1 VVDGAEKKPVTLPS
15 LGGGGTTN
23 TRARRSDGQVV
34 NANDRAIT
42 ALVMLAHGAVHT
54 YELAIPIFVVAW
66 IDQFEVISLGVAQ
79 LPVNTATVGAMVTV
93 SYGLFGLGALP
104 GGVLVDRLGSR
115 RLISACL
122 AGMGL
127 SYLLLGLAPNML
139 VIGLAL
145 VVWGVAAS
153 VYHPAGLS
161 LISKGVHE
169 RGTGLAYHGIAGNLG
184 IGLGPLAA
192 ALLLVAVDW
201 RTVALVLGAPALLA
215 ALYAARADFDETAAV
230 EPVADGG
237 ETDDGTGGSKAD
249 AGVDSLGEFLAESRR
264 LFAGVF
270 VLVFVVV
277 MCSGLYYRGV
287 LTFLPELL
295 RGLPGFEPVPVGALL
310 PEPVRSLLG
319 VSAEGARTLSPGDYF
334 YSGLLLMGVVG
345 QYAGGKLSD
354 RIPVEYGLSGAFA
367 VLAVL
372 AVLFVPV
379 SAMGLGPLLLFGPVL
394 GIFLFV
400 VQPMYQATVAEY
412 TPAGTRGLSYGFT
425 YLGVFGVGALG
436 GGVAGALLAFADPTA
451 LFLTLAGFA
460 TVGSL
465 VGLTLARLRRGT

>member
-1 VVDGAEKKPVTLPS
+1 
-15 LGGGGTTN
+15 
-23 TRARRSDGQVV
+23 V

-93 SYGLFGLGALP
+93 SYGLFGVGALP

-161 LISKGVHE
+161 LISKGVRE

-184 IGLGPLAA
+184 IGLGPLVA
-192 ALLLVAVDW
+192 ALMLVVVDW

-215 ALYAARADFDETAAV
+215 AVYAARADFDETAAV
-230 EPVADGG
+230 EPVPDGGSEAGDGGAGDGDGDTTDADG
-237 ETDDGTGGSKAD
+237 GGSKAD

-295 RGLPGFEPVPVGALL
+295 RGLPGFEPVPVGSLL
-310 PEPVRSLLG
+310 PGPVRELLG
-319 VSAEGARTLSPGDYF
+319 ISAEGSRTLSPGDYF

-436 GGVAGALLAFADPTA
+436 GGIAGALLAFADPTA

-460 TVGSL
+460 AVGSL
-465 VGLTLARLRRGT
+465 VGLTLARLRKRPAA

>member
-1 VVDGAEKKPVTLPS
+1 M
-15 LGGGGTTN
+15 
-23 TRARRSDGQVV
+23 

-93 SYGLFGLGALP
+93 SYGLFGVGALP

-161 LISKGVHE
+161 LISKGVRE

-184 IGLGPLAA
+184 IGLGPLVA
-192 ALLLVAVDW
+192 ALMLVVVDW

-215 ALYAARADFDETAAV
+215 AVYAARADFDETAAV
-230 EPVADGG
+230 EPVPDGG
-237 ETDDGTGGSKAD
+237 SEAGDGGADTAEDVDADSGSKAD

-295 RGLPGFEPVPVGALL
+295 RGLPGFEPVPVGSLL
-310 PEPVRSLLG
+310 PGPVRELLG
-319 VSAEGARTLSPGDYF
+319 ISAEGSRTLSPGDYF

-436 GGVAGALLAFADPTA
+436 GGIAGALLAFADPTA

-460 TVGSL
+460 AVGSL
-465 VGLTLARLRRGT
+465 VGLTLARLRKRPAA